1 MESDNT
7 VFLEGM
13 NELLL
18 HLRKHGITAP
28 HPVDSVTGDWMTK
41 VELPLRNGQ
50 PKQHAIRLLD
60 WVDGEMMNE
69 QEVTPGLLHETGAY
83 LGNLDEVLDRFDH
96 EGFHRSHAWD
106 VRNTAMLTSFYKY
119 LDEEWRL
126 ELIRGVVTDFNGVI
140 LPASSDFRTG
150 LLQAD
155 FNDANIIIARGDE
168 GVALPAGVIDF
179 GDAVHSWRVND
190 VAIAMAYVMVCVSN
204 PENKRAGFAAAGD
217 EEQYPESLLAAAHF
231 LAGFESTYPLHD
243 LERAMVWK
251 LASCRLATSAT
262 MGWYSWALDPTNE
275 YLKYHATPAW
285 EALKT
290 LRAVS
295 DEELAV
301 ILAAAASSDTAHGDD
316 TGSRAG
322 AVSSAM

>member
-1 MESDNT
+1 
-7 VFLEGM
+7 M

-18 HLRKHGITAP
+18 HLRKHGIIAP
-28 HPVDSVTGDWMTK
+28 HPVNSVAGNWMTK

-50 PKQHAIRLLD
+50 PKQHAVRLLD

-83 LGNLDEVLDRFDH
+83 LGNLDKVLDSFDH
-96 EGFHRSHAWD
+96 KGFHRSHAWD
-106 VRNTAMLTSFYKY
+106 VRNTAMLTSFYTY
-119 LDEEWRL
+119 LDEAWRL
-126 ELIRGVVTDFNGVI
+126 ELIKGVVGDFEGVV
-140 LPASSDFRTG
+140 LPASGDFRLG

-155 FNDANIIIARGDE
+155 FNDANIIIARSDE

-190 VAIAMAYVMVCVSN
+190 VAIAMAYVMVCIAN
-204 PENKRAGFAAAGD
+204 PENKRAGFAVAGD
-217 EEQYPESLLAAAHF
+217 GPQYPESLVAAAHF
-231 LAGFESTYPLHD
+231 LAGFESTYPLQD

-290 LRAVS
+290 LRTVP
-295 DEELAV
+295 DEELAAIV
-301 ILAAAASSDTAHGDD
+301 VAAASTDSTHGDNSGASG
-316 TGSRAG
+316 GSRAC
-322 AVSSAM
+322 AM